1 MNGTPLDIAEVP
13 VALLAGGLATRLR
26 PITEK
31 IPKALVEVSGRPFIH
46 HQLELLKGNGIRRV
60 VLCVGYLGEMLRD
73 YLGDGSRFGMELT
86 YAFDGPNLLGT
97 GGAIRRA
104 LPLLGETFW
113 VMYGDSYM
121 DIDYR
126 AVLASF
132 AASGADGLMTVLCND
147 NQWDRS
153 NVVFRDG
160 NLLRYDKREQT
171 ADMNYVDYGV
181 ALLRRSA
188 AERLSDDEVSDLAD
202 LYRDMVA
209 EGRMV
214 GYEVTRRFYEI
225 GSPQGLRETQ
235 EYLAK
240 RKAGHASS

>member
-26 PITEK
+26 PIAEK

-126 AVLASF
+126 AVLAFF
-132 AASGADGLMTVLCND
+132 AQSGADGLMTVLCND

-160 NLLRYDKREQT
+160 NLLRYDKRQQT
-171 ADMNYVDYGV
+171 PDMNYVDYGV
-181 ALLRRSA
+181 ALLRRVA
-188 AERLSDDEVSDLAD
+188 GERLPDNEVSDLAD

-214 GYEVTRRFYEI
+214 GYEVTQRFYEI
-225 GSPQGLRETQ
+225 GSPLGLRETQ
-235 EYLAK
+235 EYLAT
-240 RKAGHASS
+240 RKGGPTSS